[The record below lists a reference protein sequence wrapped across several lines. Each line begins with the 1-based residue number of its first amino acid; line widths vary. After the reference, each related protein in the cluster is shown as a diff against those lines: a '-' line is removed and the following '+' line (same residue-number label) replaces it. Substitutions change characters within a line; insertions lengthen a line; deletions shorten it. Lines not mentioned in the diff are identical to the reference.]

1 MNTENL
7 YINDE
12 QFFKY
17 CEENRL
23 LDDTQIEVLKQA
35 AVNVDHVF
43 LDYFVPV
50 GRVDQ
55 LIHYCKNKIDEYEF
69 DFDQNFIMNSRR
81 KTLKSMIEERLL
93 KNNRD
98 INELVSE
105 SLFNFFEFVSDEYPG
120 GAGGIMS
127 TCKELGI
134 TIKEFD
140 SMDNE
145 YRKKGIICIQER
157 DVILEIIQ
165 VIKNYINERGF

>member
-1 MNTENL
+1 MGLFNNFKKKNYLKRTDF
-7 YINDE
+7 INSVDDNKIWTKSMTLIE
-12 QFFKY
+12 IK
-17 CEENRL
+17 EL
-23 LDDTQIEVLKQA
+23 LEYL
-35 AVNVDHVF
+35 
-43 LDYFVPV
+43 
-50 GRVDQ
+50 
-55 LIHYCKNKIDEYEF
+55 KNKIDEYEF
-69 DFDQNFIMNSRR
+69 DFDKNFIMNSRR

-105 SLFNFFEFVSDEYPG
+105 SLFNFFEFVSDKYPG

-145 YRKKGIICIQER
+145 YRKKGIICVQER

>member
-1 MNTENL
+1 MGLFDNFQKKNYLKRIEFIKSLDVKKIGSKSMTISETEELLNL
-7 YINDE
+7 LE
-12 QFFKY
+12 
-17 CEENRL
+17 
-23 LDDTQIEVLKQA
+23 
-35 AVNVDHVF
+35 
-43 LDYFVPV
+43 
-50 GRVDQ
+50 
-55 LIHYCKNKIDEYEF
+55 NKISKHKFILDK
-69 DFDQNFIMNSRR
+69 NFIMNSRR

-105 SLFNFFEFVSDEYPG
+105 TLFNFFEFVSDEYPG

-145 YRKKGIICIQER
+145 YRQKGIICIQER
-157 DVILEIIQ
+157 DIILEIIQ
-165 VIKNYINERGF
+165 IIKNYINERGV